1 MSWLKPN
8 LTHLVIANINNKRW
22 MNDLDTINKQNIILT
37 NKVKIFNQ
45 TKLTLHFHE
54 NEIFI
59 YFTVFDDD

>member
-1 MSWLKPN
+1 MAGV
-8 LTHLVIANINNKRW
+8 T
-22 MNDLDTINKQNIILT
+22 DLDTRNKQNIILT

-59 YFTVFDDD
+59 YFRRFDEDY